1 MVQDLSSSKVLSNL
15 AMHLPVCKPTL
26 TIFYQFDPWQS
37 SIGGIQTFIRHFLK
51 YAPDS
56 FTVRVVGTGRP
67 ETPLGRWQTRD
78 YDSTAIEYCPI
89 LIVENDDIRGRIPTT
104 VKYTAALRH
113 YNFSSDFLHFYRIE
127 PTIVTRRWTGNKM
140 FFVQNDLEKQLDRKL
155 SPNAILWQAF
165 PQGYL
170 WLEKQLMRQFDAIYS
185 CNTNATEFYR
195 RRFPTLSDRIYQLNN
210 TVDTS
215 LFRPIEPTLQE
226 QVRQKLIQE
235 LDLEPGTQ
243 FILFAGRLHP
253 QKDPSLLLQAFARL
267 NRPQTHLLIVGD
279 GELKAQVVAE
289 IHGLNLEGQVSL
301 LGPVDQLRLAELH
314 RTSSVFVLTSA
325 YEGLPFAALEALAS
339 GVPVVTTEAGD
350 TPRVLIPGSG
360 LVCQER
366 EPEAIAA
373 ALRAVLDQPAAF
385 PQTTCLE
392 AISPYTARTVVSEV
406 YQQMFD
412 HWVRTKSA

>member
-1 MVQDLSSSKVLSNL
+1 MQSP
-15 AMHLPVCKPTL
+15 LPKPTL

-51 YAPDS
+51 YAPDE

-67 ETPLGRWQTRD
+67 HTPLGQWQTRD

-89 LIVENDDIRGRIPTT
+89 IALENDDIRGRIPTT
-104 VKYTAALRH
+104 LKYTAALRN

-127 PTIVTRRWTGNKM
+127 PTIVTRHWTGRKM
-140 FFVQNDLEKQLDRKL
+140 FFVQNDLEKQLDPKL

-170 WLEKQLMRQFDAIYS
+170 WLEKQLMRQFDTIYS
-185 CNTNATEFYR
+185 CNSNATQFYR
-195 RRFPTLSDRIYQLNN
+195 RRFPALGDRIFQLNN

-215 LFRPIEPTLQE
+215 LFYPIAPELQV
-226 QVRQKLIQE
+226 QTRQQLIQSLG
-235 LDLEPGTQ
+235 LDAGTQ

-253 QKDPSLLLQAFARL
+253 QKDPILLLRAFAQL
-267 NRPQTHLLIVGD
+267 NRPQTHLLIVGE
-279 GELKAQVVAE
+279 GELKEQIIAE
-289 IHGLNLEGQVSL
+289 IHALGLDGQVSL
-301 LGPVDQLRLAELH
+301 LGSVDQVRLAELH
-314 RTSSVFVLTSA
+314 RLSAMFVLTSA

-339 GVPVVTTEAGD
+339 GSPVVTTDAGD

-373 ALRAVLDQPAAF
+373 ALREVLDQPAAF
-385 PQTTCLE
+385 PQPTCLE
-392 AISPYTARTVVSEV
+392 AIDPYTAKTVVSEV

-412 HWVRTKSA
+412 QWVRRRSA